1 MRLRTTKRLL
11 NLASLLILSAAGAVG
26 YWGMLPMEGLDAD
39 ARKDTETRHKSRLTS
54 KEAATVKATPATSE
68 ASGSRLQSLVMNS
81 SRALRRPLF
90 DPPQPAPVV
99 VAKPVPQPIR
109 VIVLATVIEA
119 ENSTTMLKLA
129 KGDVVFRK
137 VGEALGP
144 DEPGAVI
151 SKIETGAISIRRGQE
166 ELRLSVEGLGGK

>member
-11 NLASLLILSAAGAVG
+11 NLASLVTLSAAGAVG
-26 YWGMLPMEGLDAD
+26 YWGLLPMEGDA
-39 ARKDTETRHKSRLTS
+39 ETRQNAEASHISSTTA
-54 KEAATVKATPATSE
+54 KEMRTVKAKPATPE
-68 ASGSRLQSLVMNS
+68 APGLGQQSLSKYS

-90 DPPQPAPVV
+90 DPPPPAPIVV
-99 VAKPVPQPIR
+99 VKPIPQPIR

-137 VGEALGP
+137 VGEAIGP
-144 DEPGAVI
+144 EEPGAVI

-166 ELRLSVEGLGGK
+166 ELRLSVEGRGAK